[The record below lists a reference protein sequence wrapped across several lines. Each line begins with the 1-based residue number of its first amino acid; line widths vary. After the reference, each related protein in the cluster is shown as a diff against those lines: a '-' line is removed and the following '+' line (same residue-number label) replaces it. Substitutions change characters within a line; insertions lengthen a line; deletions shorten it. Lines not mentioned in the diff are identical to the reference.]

1 MPVYLQVLGFL
12 NANLGLL
19 ILIAV
24 LFLIGALFG
33 ALVVPLNL
41 PAPIFSA
48 LGAVFLVIF
57 LLWLLLLIGTITD
70 TGFFSLFDRALTL
83 PVYLFVFIIAPVAG
97 YIGLFTGRA

>member
-24 LFLIGALFG
+24 FFLIG

-57 LLWLLLLIGTITD
+57 LVWLLLLIGTITD